1 MDKFTIILT
10 NEKAA
15 TYKVVTFIIAVINLL
30 AFLYYLL
37 TASNLFNLCVSGM
50 GLCILAAAF
59 LYDLQFRLKS
69 SMLYF
74 NMAFIGCGIFW
85 VLLGMYLGGSLMC
98 VCGFFG
104 WFVSKELKIVFS
116 TIGCLYPSF
125 PARLIPWS
133 EIEQVRLKDNV
144 LTLDLKSNQLLQFVI
159 SNREN
164 IPDESVFNLFCNQ
177 MLQPSTAT

>member
-30 AFLYYLL
+30 AFLYFLL
-37 TASNLFNLCVSGM
+37 TASNLFNQCVSGM

-59 LYDLQFRLKS
+59 IYYFRFRLKS

-74 NMAFIGCGIFW
+74 NMAFIGCGILW

-98 VCGFFG
+98 VCALFG
-104 WFVSKELKIVFS
+104 WVVGKELKIVFS

-125 PARLIPWS
+125 PVRSIPWS
-133 EIEQVRLKDNV
+133 DIDQVRLKDNV
-144 LTLDLKSNQLLQFVI
+144 LTIDLKSNQLLQFVI
-159 SNREN
+159 SNSEN

-177 MLQPSTAT
+177 MLQ